1 MTTTETPTTPRST
14 GTAEVLNSITTTPPE
29 PGHRLYIARLDRTE
43 DVDLREVH
51 EMAGRLARALVGL
64 GVRRGDR
71 VGVLAPN
78 CLEWVLLDLA
88 ALRVG
93 AVTVG
98 FDPAKFDPDPALAVR
113 YGLTLLFADGEGDRV
128 QPLTDVRTLA
138 ADQAAVPPDPVR
150 YGPDDFTTL
159 KLTSGSTGEPKGMT
173 ASVGSIDAGIAAVQ
187 EIFEHGAED
196 NLFVFLPL
204 SVLQQRYWVYSA
216 LHYGHDVTLSTYEA
230 AFPTLRRV
238 KPTVV
243 MGVPGFFAT
252 AKAYIERQ
260 VERTGPET
268 PPSEALAEGARRV
281 FGDRVRYLWTGSAP
295 AAEDVLRF
303 FTDAGL
309 PIYEGYGLNETC
321 VVTKN
326 HPGAHRP
333 GSVGK
338 VLPHKEV
345 LIDDEGVVSV
355 RSRFPVCDRYE
366 FAPPGASERVFPAP
380 GLVRTGDLG
389 ELDEEGYLYING
401 RADDVIVLENGRKVV
416 VRPVEDH
423 MRTSPAIAE
432 CVLFCPAETYLVAV
446 VSPASLPADKAAITE
461 QLTRT
466 NAAFGADE
474 QIRKVVVAAEP
485 FGVGNGLLTSQFK
498 PVRSRIA
505 DRYHD
510 EIHDDQGSVHVC

>member
-1 MTTTETPTTPRST
+1 MTTTESGTTVR
-14 GTAEVLNSITTTPPE
+14 VLNEINTTPPE
-29 PGHRLYIARLDRTE
+29 PGHRLHLARLDRTE
-43 DVDLREVH
+43 QLDLREVH
-51 EMAGRLARALVGL
+51 EMAGRLARALVDSGL
-64 GVRRGDR
+64 RRGDR
-71 VGVLAPN
+71 IGILAPN

-98 FDPAKFDPDPALAVR
+98 FDPAKFDADPALAVR

-128 QPLTDVRTLA
+128 KPLTDVRALA
-138 ADQAAVPPDPVR
+138 GDQDAVPPEPVR
-150 YGPDDFTTL
+150 YRPEDFTSL

-173 ASVGSIDAGIAAVQ
+173 ASAGSIDAGIGAVQ
-187 EIFEHGAED
+187 EIFRHGADD

-204 SVLQQRYWVYSA
+204 AVLQQRYWIYSA
-216 LHYGHDVTLSTYEA
+216 LRFGHDVTLSTYEA

-252 AKAYIERQ
+252 AKAYIEQQ
-260 VERTGPET
+260 VTRAGPEL
-268 PPSEALAEGARRV
+268 PPSEALAQGARRV
-281 FGDRVRYLWTGSAP
+281 FGDRIRYLWTGSAP

-321 VVTKN
+321 VVAKN

-345 LIDDEGVVSV
+345 LIDGDGVVSV
-355 RSRFPVCDRYE
+355 RSRPPVCDRYE
-366 FAPPGASERVFPAP
+366 FAPPGASERVFPEP

-389 ELDEEGYLYING
+389 ELDDDGYLYIKG

-432 CVLFCPAETYLVAV
+432 CVLFCPSQTYLVAV
-446 VSPASLPADKAAITE
+446 VSPASLPPDEAAIAE
-461 QLTRT
+461 QLART
-466 NAAFGADE
+466 NAAFGTDE

-485 FGVGNGLLTSQFK
+485 FSAGNGLLSSQFK
-498 PVRSRIA
+498 PLRSRIA